1 MGEISQNSNLCGQN
15 IYRTINI
22 KKIVHSVQILGL
34 KRHRETGQLAHS
46 PAFHH
51 KLFSFGC
58 RHLFLDLCSDINN
71 QGQIER

>member
-34 KRHRETGQLAHS
+34 KRHRETGQLTHS
-46 PAFHH
+46 PSFHH

-58 RHLFLDLCSDINN
+58 GHLFLDLCSDINN